1 MNTILIRLA
10 ACVWLANMLQAQA
23 ASTVE
28 LNVSG
33 RITPSACAPS
43 LSDGG
48 VYDLGKI
55 AAKDLNTDRPTPL
68 PATSLHLAITCEA
81 MTLLALEPRDNRLG
95 SSYNDSPNVFGL
107 GLASNNAKLGYLILN
122 VNSVVADGID
132 MRTLG
137 STESSSWSPT
147 TILSPHFLTAF
158 APPTS
163 VVPSAVQQLTAQLL
177 LTPSLAPAESLPLS
191 EEVPFEGSATLTI
204 KYL

>member
-10 ACVWLANMLQAQA
+10 ACVWLAHTLQAQA

-55 AAKDLNTDRPTPL
+55 AAKDLNIDRPTPL
-68 PATSLHLAITCEA
+68 PTSSLQLAITCEA
-81 MTLLALEPRDNRLG
+81 RTLLALQPRDNRLG
-95 SSYNDSPNVFGL
+95 SSYHDSPNTFGL
-107 GLASNNAKLGYLILN
+107 GQAGNNAKLGYLLLTLEA
-122 VNSVVADGID
+122 VLADGVAMTPI
-132 MRTLG
+132 G
-137 STESSSWSPT
+137 STESSSWSRT
-147 TILSPHFLTAF
+147 DILSHQFLTAF
-158 APPTS
+158 AQDTS
-163 VVPSAVQQLTAQLL
+163 VTPAPVQQLTAQLQIV
-177 LTPSLAPAESLPLS
+177 PALAPANTLPLS
-191 EEVPFEGSATLTI
+191 EEVPFEGSVTLTI